1 MKYKLTNQPIN
12 QLINRS
18 VINNQPINRSVTLT
32 YGVQT
37 FLAPVGTVISTCPR
51 RDLGLNLG
59 LDLITRNPEGPI
71 SKTKQNHNLNTHYIR
86 GAMSEKNYGVLYM
99 SCSLIWYK
107 QYCSE
112 IHKLHVLI
120 FSIRRKTTPIKRT
133 GQLWPILMRTI
144 FRETM
149 SEKKMDCCT

>member
-1 MKYKLTNQPIN
+1 MKYKLTNPPN

-37 FLAPVGTVISTCPR
+37 FFATVGTVISTCPR

-71 SKTKQNHNLNTHYIR
+71 SKTKPQ
-86 GAMSEKNYGVLYM
+86 
-99 SCSLIWYK
+99 
-107 QYCSE
+107 
-112 IHKLHVLI
+112 
-120 FSIRRKTTPIKRT
+120 P
-133 GQLWPILMRTI
+133 
-144 FRETM
+144 
-149 SEKKMDCCT
+149 